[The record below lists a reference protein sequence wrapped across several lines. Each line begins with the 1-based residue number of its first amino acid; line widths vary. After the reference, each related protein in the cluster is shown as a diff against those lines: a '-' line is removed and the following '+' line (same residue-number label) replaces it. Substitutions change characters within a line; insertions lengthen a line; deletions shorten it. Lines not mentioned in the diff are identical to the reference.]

1 MPNIPIF
8 AAVGG
13 YELHELKDIFIMQG
27 FAGLT
32 LFSVFLL
39 MALGLVII
47 FGQMKVINMAHGEFL
62 TAGAYTTVFLSK
74 MTQTYLPK
82 LMPIYFPIAMLAAF
96 GVAFLI
102 GWIVEYLLIRHL
114 YSRPLDT
121 LLATWGISMLMRET
135 FRLLFGAREAGA
147 VMPNWLMGSLSPSEG
162 LDIPINGIFLLSTAV
177 FMTLFIFFL
186 LQRSH
191 WGLCVRA
198 TLVDRTMANAVG
210 INTARTDRM
219 TFAIGCGLAG
229 IAGAAFTTY
238 SSVSPSAGSL
248 YIIDSFIVVVF
259 GGAGNILGTVLSAFG
274 IAQAQSIL
282 EFFTSGVIAKVM
294 VLLTVIVIL
303 MIRPQG
309 LIATKIRR

>member
-8 AAVGG
+8 AAIGG
-13 YELHELKDIFIMQG
+13 YELTELKSMVIMQG
-27 FAGLT
+27 FAGIT

-62 TAGAYTTVFLSK
+62 TAGAYTTVFLSE
-74 MTQTYLPK
+74 MTHKFMPS
-82 LMPIYFPIAMLAAF
+82 LMPIYFPVAMLAAF
-96 GVAFLI
+96 GVAFLL

-121 LLATWGISMLMRET
+121 LLATWGISMIMQQG
-135 FRLLFGAREAGA
+135 FRLIFGGREAGA
-147 VMPNWLMGSLSPSEG
+147 IMPEWLMGSWNPSEG
-162 LDIPINGIFLLSTAV
+162 LDIPINGIFLLTTAIC
-177 FMTLFIFFL
+177 MTLFIYFL
-186 LQRSH
+186 LQRSR
-191 WGLCVRA
+191 WGLGVRA
-198 TLVDRTMANAVG
+198 TVLNRTMANAVG

-238 SSVSPSAGSL
+238 GSVSPAAGSL

-259 GGAGNILGTVLSAFG
+259 GGAGSIVGTIFSAFS

-294 VLLTVIVIL
+294 VLLAVIVIL

-309 LIATKIRR
+309 LVAMKVRR

>member
-8 AAVGG
+8 AAIGG
-13 YELHELKDIFIMQG
+13 YELTELKSMVIMQG
-27 FAGLT
+27 FAGIT

-62 TAGAYTTVFLSK
+62 TAGAYTTVFLSE
-74 MTQTYLPK
+74 MTHKFMPSF
-82 LMPIYFPIAMLAAF
+82 MPIYFPIAMLAAF
-96 GVAFLI
+96 GVAFLL

-121 LLATWGISMLMRET
+121 LLATWGISMIMQQG
-135 FRLLFGAREAGA
+135 FRLIFGGREAGA
-147 VMPNWLMGSLSPSEG
+147 IMPEWLMGSWNPSEG
-162 LDIPINGIFLLSTAV
+162 LDIPINGIFLLATAIL
-177 FMTLFIFFL
+177 MTLFIYFL
-186 LQRSH
+186 LQRSR
-191 WGLCVRA
+191 WGLGVRA
-198 TLVDRTMANAVG
+198 TVLNRTMANAVG

-238 SSVSPSAGSL
+238 GSVSPAAGSL

-259 GGAGNILGTVLSAFG
+259 GGAGSIAGTIFSAFG

-294 VLLTVIVIL
+294 VLLAVIVIL

-309 LIATKIRR
+309 LVAMKVRR

>member
-8 AAVGG
+8 AAIGG
-13 YELHELKDIFIMQG
+13 YELTELKSMVIMQG
-27 FAGLT
+27 FAGIT

-62 TAGAYTTVFLSK
+62 TAGAYTTVFLSE
-74 MTQTYLPK
+74 MTHKFMPSF
-82 LMPIYFPIAMLAAF
+82 MPIYFPIAMLAAF
-96 GVAFLI
+96 GVAFLL

-121 LLATWGISMLMRET
+121 LLATWGISMIMQQG
-135 FRLLFGAREAGA
+135 FRLIFGGREAGA
-147 VMPNWLMGSLSPSEG
+147 IMPEWLMGSWNPSEG
-162 LDIPINGIFLLSTAV
+162 LDIPINGIFLLTTAI
-177 FMTLFIFFL
+177 FMTLFIYFL
-186 LQRSH
+186 LQRSR
-191 WGLCVRA
+191 WGLGVRA
-198 TLVDRTMANAVG
+198 TVLNRTMANAVG

-238 SSVSPSAGSL
+238 GSVSPAAGSL

-259 GGAGNILGTVLSAFG
+259 GGAGSIVGTIFSAFG

-294 VLLTVIVIL
+294 VLLAVIVIL

-309 LIATKIRR
+309 LVAMKVRR